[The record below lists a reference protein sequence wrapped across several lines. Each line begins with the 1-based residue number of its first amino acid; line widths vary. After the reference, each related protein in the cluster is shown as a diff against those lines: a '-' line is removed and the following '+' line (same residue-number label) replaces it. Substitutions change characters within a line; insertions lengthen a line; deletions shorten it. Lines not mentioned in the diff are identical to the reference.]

1 MSDENPRVLNDRYE
15 IHGHLARGGMAQ
27 VYLAR
32 DKVLDRPVAVKEL
45 VPEFATDPSF
55 VERFRREAQ
64 AAAGLTHANVV
75 SVYDWG
81 SQDGTYFIVM
91 EYVDGPSLS
100 QVIRSE
106 GALHP
111 RRAAEIA
118 GQVADGLGF
127 AHDRGVVH
135 RDIKPGNVLLTKS
148 GQAKVTD
155 FGIARALSS
164 PDESLTQAGSV
175 MGTATYFS
183 PEQAQ
188 GLSVDPRSDLY
199 SLGVVLYEMVTGKP
213 PFSGETPLA
222 ISYRH
227 VQDTP
232 EPPSTRMAGI
242 PRGLEAIIMKLL
254 SKKPDDRYD
263 SAYDLQADLGRFLAG
278 EITLAERQ
286 QGADEPPA
294 TTIQPATT
302 FIPSVQPDE
311 PDDIEAPRS
320 RAGLYIG
327 ILIAALLVLGG
338 VFAFLLLGSDSTEM
352 VMVPSVVGLEQEE
365 AEKILTDLDFEVDV
379 TERPSDTIETGRVL
393 SQDPEKDTQAPK
405 GSTVKIVVSTGLE
418 QIEVPGVVGESQTD
432 AEKILT
438 DKNLL
443 PRIEYEEDDQA
454 EAGKVIRQDPPAGE
468 MVDSGSIVNL
478 IVSKGAGEE
487 IVPDVIGQPLAQAQ
501 AAIQEQ
507 GFRFANPTRE
517 PSSSVP
523 EGSVISTDPPEGTS
537 LPRNSVIKIVVSS
550 GVEQVEVP
558 TVTGQSEDSAT
569 ATLKDRGF
577 NVSVTPRSV
586 PTDDPNANRVISQ
599 DPSGGTSRD
608 KGSTVTITV
617 GVPTATTT
625 TTSTTTTTTTT
636 TEDDPAEP

>member
-1 MSDENPRVLNDRYE
+1 MSDESPRVLNDRYE
-15 IHGHLARGGMAQ
+15 IHSHIARGGMAQ

-32 DKVLDRPVAVKEL
+32 DRVLDRPVAVKEL
-45 VPEFATDPSF
+45 APEFASDPSF

-64 AAAGLTHANVV
+64 SAAGLTHANVV

-81 SQDGTYFIVM
+81 SHDGTYFIVM

-118 GQVADGLGF
+118 GQIADGLGF
-127 AHDRGVVH
+127 AHARGVVH

-164 PDESLTQAGSV
+164 PDDNLTQAGSV

-188 GLSVDPRSDLY
+188 GLPVDPRSDLY
-199 SLGVVLYEMVTGKP
+199 SLGVVLYEMITGKP
-213 PFSGETPLA
+213 PFTGETPLA

-232 EPPSTRMAGI
+232 EPPSTRMAGV
-242 PRGLEAIIMKLL
+242 PRGLESIIMKLL

-263 SAYDLQADLGRFLAG
+263 SAQELQADLGRFLAG
-278 EITLAERQ
+278 ETTLAERQ
-286 QGADEPPA
+286 AGVDEPPA
-294 TTIQPATT
+294 TTVQPATT
-302 FIPSVQPDE
+302 FIPPARTEE
-311 PDDIEAPRS
+311 PEAQDPPRS

-338 VFAFLLLGSDSTEM
+338 VFAVIMSRSGSTEM
-352 VMVPSVVGLEQEE
+352 VTVPSVVGLELEA
-365 AEKILTDLDFEVDV
+365 AEKELNDAGFEVEV
-379 TERPSDTIETGRVL
+379 SEKPSDTIGAGIVL
-393 SQDPEKDTQAPK
+393 SQDPDKDTQAPK
-405 GSTVKIVVSTGLE
+405 GSTVEIVVSTGTE
-418 QIEVPGVVGESQTD
+418 QIEVPNVVGRTQPE

-443 PRIEYEEDDQA
+443 PRIEYEENDNID
-454 EAGKVIRQDPPAGE
+454 AGEVLRQDPPAGE
-468 MVDSGSIVNL
+468 NVDSGSVVNL
-478 IVSKGAGEE
+478 VVSKGAGEE
-487 IVPDVIGQPLAQAQ
+487 IVPDVVGQPLAQAQ
-501 AAIQEQ
+501 AAIQDQ

-517 PSSSVP
+517 PSATMP
-523 EGSVISTDPPEGTS
+523 EGSVISTDPPGGTP

-558 TVTGQSEDSAT
+558 TVTGQSEEAAT

-577 NVSVTPRSV
+577 NVAVTPRSV
-586 PTDDPNANRVISQ
+586 PSDDPNANRVISQ
-599 DPSGGTSRD
+599 DPSGGSTKD

-625 TTSTTTTTTTT
+625 TTSTTTTTTT
-636 TEDDPAEP
+636 EADPAEP

>member
-1 MSDENPRVLNDRYE
+1 MSEENPRTLNNRYE
-15 IHGHLARGGMAQ
+15 IHSHLARGGMAQ

-32 DKVLDRPVAVKEL
+32 DNVLDRPVAVKEL

-64 AAAGLTHANVV
+64 AAAGLTHANIV

-118 GQVADGLGF
+118 AQVADGLGF
-127 AHDRGVVH
+127 AHARGVVH

-155 FGIARALSS
+155 FGIARALSAQ
-164 PDESLTQAGSV
+164 DEDLTQAGSV

-188 GLSVDPRSDLY
+188 GHTVDQRSDLY

-232 EPPSTRMAGI
+232 EPPSTRIAGV

-254 SKKPDDRYD
+254 SKKPDDRYA
-263 SAYDLQADLGRFLAG
+263 SAADVQADLNRYLAG
-278 EITLAERQ
+278 QPTVAENEL
-286 QGADEPPA
+286 GVNDAGA
-294 TTIQPATT
+294 TTVQPATAYVPT
-302 FIPSVQPDE
+302 AAPVEDE
-311 PDDIEAPRS
+311 PEDEQPKS

-327 ILIAALLVLGG
+327 ILVAALLILGG
-338 VFAFLLLGSDSTEM
+338 ILTFVMMNSDSAEM
-352 VMVPSVVGLEQEE
+352 VTVPSVVGLDRAD
-365 AEKILTDLDFEVDV
+365 AEKELTDKGFKVEAS
-379 TERPSDTIETGRVL
+379 EKPSDTIEAGKVL
-393 SQDPEKDTQAPK
+393 SQEPDKDTEAPK
-405 GSTVKIVVSTGLE
+405 GSTVKIVVSTGHE
-418 QIEVPGVVGESQTD
+418 QIEVPDLVGRTQAE

-438 DKNLL
+438 DMNLL
-443 PRIEYEEDDQA
+443 PRIDFEENDEA
-454 EAGKVIRQDPPAGE
+454 EAGQVLRQDPPKGE
-468 MVDSGSIVNL
+468 KVDSGSVVNL

-487 IVPDVIGQPLAQAQ
+487 IVPDVVGQPLAQAQ
-501 AAIQEQ
+501 AAIQNQ

-517 PSSSVP
+517 PSSDFP
-523 EGSVISTDPPEGTS
+523 EGSVISTDPPGGTS
-537 LPRNSVIKIVVSS
+537 LPKNSLIKIVVSS
-550 GVEQVEVP
+550 GVEQVQVP
-558 TVTGQSEDSAT
+558 TVTGQTEDSAT

-577 NVSVTPRSV
+577 NVSVTPRTVS
-586 PTDDPNANRVISQ
+586 PDDPNANRVISQ
-599 DPSGGTSRD
+599 DPSGGSSRE

-625 TTSTTTTTTTT
+625 TVSTTPTG
-636 TEDDPAEP
+636 TEESESEP